1 MEIER
6 NIESQ
11 ENLCPF
17 KTSNKEK
24 MNKDSDQS
32 QGSRKIFQT
41 LQCSAQNPQ
50 KLIGQTGQAPTAK
63 KKVNKLIPLKEPLI
77 VYNDPKNERTFD
89 HKAVQTEKNRRLKSL
104 GSVSEDIDDE
114 AYELM
119 VDEDVPESYWKELAE
134 QRRVALND
142 SLHENEMLHKE
153 VEDLREEN
161 SKLTEMAE
169 KADYFADVIQT
180 MLGTD
185 EEKPKEEGEENSD
198 KEAESDNEEAASEEP
213 EITSPEDKE
222 QESPPADKPESL
234 TTDSTQPKND

>member
-1 MEIER
+1 MEIAR

-17 KTSNKEK
+17 KSSHKEK
-24 MNKDSDQS
+24 MNKDSDQL

-50 KLIGQTGQAPTAK
+50 KLIGQTGQASTTK
-63 KKVNKLIPLKEPLI
+63 KKVTKLIPLKEPLT

-89 HKAVQTEKNRRLKSL
+89 HKAVQTERNRRLKSL
-104 GSVSEDIDDE
+104 GSVDEDIDDE

-119 VDEDVPESYWKELAE
+119 VSEEVPESYWKELAE

-161 SKLTEMAE
+161 SKLAEMAE

-185 EEKPKEEGEENSD
+185 EEKPKEEGDNPD
-198 KEAESDNEEAASEEP
+198 KEPESNNEQIASGET

-222 QESPPADKPESL
+222 QESSRVDKPEPL
-234 TTDSTQPKND
+234 TTDSTQSKE